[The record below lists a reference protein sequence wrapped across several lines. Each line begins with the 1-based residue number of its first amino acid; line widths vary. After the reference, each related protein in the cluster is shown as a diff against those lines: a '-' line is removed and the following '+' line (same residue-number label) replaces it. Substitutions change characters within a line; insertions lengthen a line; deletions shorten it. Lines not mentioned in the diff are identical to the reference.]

1 LTIRGRAPRGWPG
14 PRSGG
19 LDEAGRPLGDQD
31 GGGGGAAAGVRGADR
46 QIDHAQAIHPM
57 DTAVLVDDGLG
68 ISGWAHAAAAGGM
81 GVRRDGGLDPC
92 RQRLVTGQLG
102 IGGGE
107 AAFDQRADGWAFQH
121 PDADADAF
129 DQAGDVARVREA
141 VEVVFGQD
149 VWVWRGERGG
159 AAAVFR
165 HQPTGQHLGS
175 HRPAHA

>member
-1 LTIRGRAPRGWPG
+1 MRWKRTIQLLDVHAEGEIGKVAIGGVPKIPGNTVAEQLNWLNTDPKGQELRRFLCLEPRGAP
-14 PRSGG
+14 
-19 LDEAGRPLGDQD
+19 
-31 GGGGGAAAGVRGADR
+31 
-46 QIDHAQAIHPM
+46 
-57 DTAVLVDDGLG
+57 
-68 ISGWAHAAAAGGM
+68 
-81 GVRRDGGLDPC
+81 
-92 RQRLVTGQLG
+92 
-102 IGGGE
+102 IGSVNLLLPPK
-107 AAFDQRADGWAFQH
+107 H